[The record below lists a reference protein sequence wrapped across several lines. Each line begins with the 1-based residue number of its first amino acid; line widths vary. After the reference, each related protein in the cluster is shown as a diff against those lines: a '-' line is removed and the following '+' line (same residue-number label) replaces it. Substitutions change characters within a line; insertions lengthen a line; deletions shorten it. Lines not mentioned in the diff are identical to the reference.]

1 MHFFATR
8 GDLIPIITEVERAAR
23 FRYVQYGVYDKR
35 VFPEFSSALD
45 IPDLGQ
51 ATNESAV
58 GCRKYLVIPQE
69 AEAVVRKM
77 NRTVGGIGYFIDQL
91 ENPVSVVFSPGG
103 LFGKAVLLYGRV
115 DTVSQGK
122 EAQSMKGKFEYRMK
136 KHFSKRGAYYVGSE
150 AEQLR
155 QQGFRLTGAV
165 HSPSKLDL
173 S

>member
-8 GDLIPIITEVERAAR
+8 GDLIPIITEVERAAKL
-23 FRYVQYGVYDKR
+23 RYVQYGVYDKR
-35 VFPEFSSALD
+35 VFPEFNSALD
-45 IPDLGQ
+45 IPDLGR
-51 ATNESAV
+51 ATDESAV
-58 GCRKYLVIPQE
+58 ACRKYLVIPQE
-69 AEAVVRKM
+69 AEVAVREM
-77 NRTVGGIGYFIDQL
+77 NRRMGGTGYFIDQL
-91 ENPVSVVFSPGG
+91 ENPISVVFAPGG
-103 LFGKAVLLYGRV
+103 LFEKAVLLYGSV

-122 EAQSMKGKFEYRMK
+122 EAQSIKGKFEYRLK

-165 HSPSKLDL
+165 QSPPTLDL